1 MGLRVIGAGFG
12 RTGTDSMRA
21 ALDRLGFGPT
31 HHMRA
36 VIDDP
41 AQTRLWRAV
50 AAGAAPDW
58 DALFAGYRSAV
69 DWPSAFYWRDLAA
82 AWPEAL
88 VLLTWRT
95 PESWWASFER
105 TILTVIARSE
115 DPDSLGLRLI
125 AAQVFG
131 GRPHDRDHA
140 IRTYEANVEAVRATI
155 PADRLL
161 IHRIGDGW
169 GPLCARLGVPVPDE
183 PYPHR
188 NAADDFFDRPLF

>member
-21 ALDRLGFGPT
+21 ALDRLGVGPT

-41 AQTRLWRAV
+41 EQTRLWRAV
-50 AAGAAPDW
+50 AAGGAPDW
-58 DALFAGYRSAV
+58 GKLLAGFRSTV
-69 DWPSAFYWRDLAA
+69 DWPSAFYWRALAA
-82 AWPEAL
+82 AYPDAL
-88 VLLTWRT
+88 VLLTWRS
-95 PESWWASFER
+95 PESWWTSFER
-105 TILTVIARSE
+105 TILKVIEKSE

-125 AAQVFG
+125 RDQVFA
-131 GRPHDRDHA
+131 GRAADRDHA
-140 IRTYEANVEAVRATI
+140 IRTYEANVDAVTASI
-155 PADRLL
+155 PPGRLL

-169 GPLCARLGVPVPDE
+169 GPLCERLGVPVPDE

-188 NAADDFFDRPLF
+188 NTAEDFFDRPPS